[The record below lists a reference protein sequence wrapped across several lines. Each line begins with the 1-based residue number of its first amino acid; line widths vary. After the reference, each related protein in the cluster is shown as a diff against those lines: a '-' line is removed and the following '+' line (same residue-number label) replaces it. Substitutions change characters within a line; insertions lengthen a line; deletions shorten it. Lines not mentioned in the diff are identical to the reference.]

1 MAIAVS
7 TSIVGLSVMGWRS
20 VGGQLLASA
29 VLMLSGHQDV
39 GLRARFGAAFWF
51 CGYSLLHLC
60 PRYCDSSEASICR
73 RDLRSDS
80 LLRDSVDS
88 ACIPSEAFR
97 LKVVGVIS
105 QFHK

>member
-51 CGYSLLHLC
+51 FVAIAFCISALVTAILVNLPYAVAICALILCCETLLIRRAF
-60 PRYCDSSEASICR
+60 PRKP
-73 RDLRSDS
+73 
-80 LLRDSVDS
+80 S
-88 ACIPSEAFR
+88 A
-97 LKVVGVIS
+97 
-105 QFHK
+105 